1 MTSPSGPRRIQLF
14 PVLGGVVFLVVAVLY
29 LLQASGILRLDSRL
43 VLPLGAA
50 GLVVA
55 GLLAAVYSGRPRRD
69 ASQESND
76 R

>member
-1 MTSPSGPRRIQLF
+1 MTPPRRPRIQLF
-14 PVLGGVVFLVVAVLY
+14 PVLGGLVFLAVAVLY
-29 LLQASGILRLDSRL
+29 LLQAAGVLRLDSRL

-55 GLLAAVYSGRPRRD
+55 GLLAAVYSARPRRD
-69 ASQESND
+69 ASQESSD